1 MVTYASAGSKAEAV
15 ARIYYLAGQDV
26 EPLGPGSKEKRSA
39 LEALG
44 SVLGLDL
51 ASLPGKAECGA
62 TIARELQVDWDGSC
76 FSTGDTITLVGL
88 NRLVD
93 AAVAWLAES
102 DPDVT
107 TLVDEVMNVPPA
119 PRAGG
124 SSKERGAMS
133 EDLLE
138 HELNAAELI
147 AKLSHPGE
155 TPEGVRGA
163 PEIVELDDLR
173 SDEGRFDDGPW
184 RDRLAMVQDW
194 LHLPVG
200 LDRTSSSAFDASL
213 ADALMLEPGHDRTGL
228 ATLLPRL
235 VERLER
241 ALALREA
248 FTDEMESA
256 AEGGATRT
264 TATQHWI
271 ESWDETSDE
280 DEPDSGA
287 PIHAAA
293 KTWSITQF
301 AYYATSGQLELSP
314 SYQRADVWPNQ
325 DAQMLIES
333 VLRGV
338 PLPSIILLEM
348 ASDRGTSY
356 EVVDGK
362 QRLTSILRFIGR
374 HPSAIRTVKVKASA
388 WGQPDLLE
396 IFQTDYP
403 HFRRLWKENEP
414 TSLTAQKERELYFPF
429 PVRSGT
435 ALTGDLARLR
445 GKYYSQIRNERIS
458 VVGIQHPV
466 LEVFELQ
473 SDYQVPVIVY
483 VKVTTDQIHEV
494 FKLYN
499 KQGKHLNAEEIR
511 NAQYHRLDLMRA
523 LLVTAGDADHVDAV
537 APFLAE
543 EWPDLSSTPTTL
555 DDYGFGRA
563 GYKRTKLLSWVASVL
578 FLDKGKPESRSTA
591 RQINALLDRVDSQP
605 QDRLRSTAA
614 ITAAMLLLDH
624 GLDAHAGAA
633 ADIWAQSF
641 RNAQGRGKWQELQL
655 VASLIGLCAAHA
667 VVGAD
672 LDDRLDERAD
682 EVRTASERWKRPA
695 KTQSREQWI
704 FIAQVVGDLLAA
716 LDVDPDEAH
725 SRIAE
730 QFGESGLRS
739 LLDVA
744 GRA

>member
-1 MVTYASAGSKAEAV
+1 MYASASSKAEAV
-15 ARIYYLAGQDV
+15 ARMYCLAGWDV

-39 LEALG
+39 LEALAT
-44 SVLGLDL
+44 VVGLDL
-51 ASLPGKAECGA
+51 SSQPGKSECGA
-62 TIARELQVDWDGSC
+62 MIAHELQVEWDGSC
-76 FSTGDTITLVGL
+76 FSSGDTITLIGL

-102 DPDVT
+102 DPNDT
-107 TLVDEVMNVPPA
+107 TLVDDVMNVPPA

-124 SSKERGAMS
+124 SSKGSGTMS
-133 EDLLE
+133 EDLVE

-147 AKLSHPGE
+147 ARLSQPGE

-163 PEIVELDDLR
+163 PEVVTPEDV
-173 SDEGRFDDGPW
+173 RFDDGRW

-194 LHLPVG
+194 LHLPAG
-200 LDRTSSSAFDASL
+200 LDRTSSAAFDTSV
-213 ADALMLEPGHDRTGL
+213 ADALMLDAGHDRTAL

-248 FTDEMESA
+248 FADEMESA

-271 ESWDETSDE
+271 ESWDETTDE
-280 DEPDSGA
+280 DEADSGA

-348 ASDRGTSY
+348 AGDRGASY

-374 HPSAIRTVKVKASA
+374 HPSAIRTVKQKAVA

-396 IFQTDYP
+396 VFQTDYP
-403 HFRRLWKENEP
+403 HFRRLWKEYEP
-414 TSLTAQKERELYFPF
+414 STLTAQKERELYFPF
-429 PVRSGT
+429 KVRPNAPLS
-435 ALTGDLARLR
+435 GDLATLK

-523 LLVTAGDADHVDAV
+523 LLVTAGDADDVGAV
-537 APFLAE
+537 APFLLDD
-543 EWPDLSSTPTTL
+543 WHDLSSTPTTL

-578 FLDKGKPESRSTA
+578 FLDKGRPESRSTA
-591 RQINALLDRVDSQP
+591 RQINALLDRVDGQP
-605 QDRLRSTAA
+605 RDRFRSKPA

-641 RNAQGRGKWQELQL
+641 RNAQSRGKWQELQL
-655 VASLIGLCAAHA
+655 VASLIGLCAARA
-667 VVGAD
+667 VVAD
-672 LDDRLDERAD
+672 ELDDLLDERAE
-682 EVRTASERWKRPA
+682 EVRAASEGWRRPS

-704 FIAQVVGDLLAA
+704 FIAHVVGDLLAI
-716 LDVDPDEAH
+716 LGVDADEAH
-725 SRIAE
+725 ERIAR
-730 QFGESGLRS
+730 QFGESGLGS

-744 GRA
+744 RRA